1 MHPDVLEAS
10 VYALPDARLGEEV
23 GATLYTQRAISEDDL
38 RTFLIGHL
46 AKFKIPRYFIMTTQP
61 LLRIASGKI
70 DKRLIRAS
78 AAQTHGLDS

>member
-1 MHPDVLEAS
+1 MKNAVSGIGIAVIWASASLAQGYAGDV
-10 VYALPDARLGEEV
+10 
-23 GATLYTQRAISEDDL
+23 AISEDDL

-46 AKFKIPRYFIMTTQP
+46 AKFKIPRYFIMTTEP